1 MYFLPAS
8 SLTLYSFSRLIS
20 GKNYALQIGSRKD
33 TDSAGRHFGQTI
45 PYGGAGF
52 N

>member
-1 MYFLPAS
+1 MDCTTKNTHRQL
-8 SLTLYSFSRLIS
+8 